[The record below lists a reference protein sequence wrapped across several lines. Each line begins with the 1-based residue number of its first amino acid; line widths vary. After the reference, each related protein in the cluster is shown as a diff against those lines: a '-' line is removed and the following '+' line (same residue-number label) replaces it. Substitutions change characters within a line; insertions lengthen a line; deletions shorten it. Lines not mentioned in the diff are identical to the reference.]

1 MQNIKGAIF
10 DMDGTILDSMLL
22 WEEIDIAFLNKRG
35 FEVPTDYM
43 SSIAHLGA
51 METALYTINR
61 FSLDDKPEEL
71 IDEWQSMAKER
82 YPSMREKDG
91 ICEYM
96 SYLKGKGIKIAI
108 ATATCPE
115 LVNAALDG
123 RELMNYIDIITTTSE
138 VKRGKGFP
146 DIYLKCCEKLDLNP
160 SDCAVFEDI
169 LMGIKGAKDGGFK
182 TVAVY
187 DRCSK
192 GAENE
197 MRTLSDKYIYNF
209 YEMME

>member
-1 MQNIKGAIF
+1 MHNIKGAIF

-35 FEVPTDYM
+35 FEVPDDYM
-43 SSIAHLGA
+43 AAIGHLGA

-61 FSLDDKPEEL
+61 FSLNDKPEDL
-71 IDEWQSMAKER
+71 IDEWQTMAKEK
-82 YPSMREKDG
+82 YPSIREKDG

-96 SYLKGKGIKIAI
+96 KHLKSKGVKIAV

-115 LVNAALDG
+115 LVKAALGG
-123 RELMNYIDIITTTSE
+123 RELINCIDIITTVDE

-146 DIYLKCCEKLDLNP
+146 DIYLKCSEELGLMPGECV
-160 SDCAVFEDI
+160 VFEDI
-169 LMGIKGAKDGGFK
+169 LMGIKGAKDGGFM

-192 GAENE
+192 GAEKE
-197 MRTLSDKYIYNF
+197 MRALSDKYIYDF
-209 YEMME
+209 YEMMD